1 MLCFISVL
9 VSHTATVYCWEA
21 TPWGGGCDKQI
32 NIPQTPVMQDSIPQF
47 RGLQHCALPITLG
60 ECPYWNYKKNPK
72 THINILASMSRSYI
86 SMYICVIIN
95 TIGNIL
101 LHLNGLYGTK
111 LVMTRQTRNRVNSF
125 PELEIIIGKLGI
137 NWQATKNNL

>member
-1 MLCFISVL
+1 
-9 VSHTATVYCWEA
+9 
-21 TPWGGGCDKQI
+21 
-32 NIPQTPVMQDSIPQF
+32 
-47 RGLQHCALPITLG
+47 
-60 ECPYWNYKKNPK
+60 
-72 THINILASMSRSYI
+72 MSRSYI